1 MQTSGFADRIRTVA
15 VVAVVAAVL
24 VLGGFAVSAA
34 AQDSGQAG
42 AGGGSRVAM
51 PAG

>member
-1 MQTSGFADRIRTVA
+1 MHTSGFADRTRTVA
-15 VVAVVAAVL
+15 VAAVAAAVL

-42 AGGGSRVAM
+42 ASGGSRVAM
-51 PAG
+51 LAR